1 MVGKY
6 TDRDRLAYVAHAL
19 TESSRGLASAKW
31 PFLVRPPQMREIIS
45 YQLPDVVG
53 QDRRGPPLH
62 GRSTFEEPA
71 APVERLDLPCP
82 PVCNVVPS
90 ILWRTFRER
99 GREKTILYSDVDAPT
114 AVGQGH
120 FESAR
125 RFLLWRNMRAMTD
138 KGFIEWLDKIRNG
151 RIDESGLKKI
161 HPLSAS
167 DLKDPSWMF
176 APVGCASNFERHM
189 INRLQVERYAHYFDI
204 PLVRWRVKI
213 QKDGRRIMGAQIPEP
228 EPTARAR
235 RAGKELY

>member
-45 YQLPDVVG
+45 YQLPDVIG

-90 ILWRTFRER
+90 ILWRTF
-99 GREKTILYSDVDAPT
+99 
-114 AVGQGH
+114 
-120 FESAR
+120 
-125 RFLLWRNMRAMTD
+125 
-138 KGFIEWLDKIRNG
+138 
-151 RIDESGLKKI
+151 
-161 HPLSAS
+161 
-167 DLKDPSWMF
+167 
-176 APVGCASNFERHM
+176 
-189 INRLQVERYAHYFDI
+189 
-204 PLVRWRVKI
+204 
-213 QKDGRRIMGAQIPEP
+213 
-228 EPTARAR
+228 
-235 RAGKELY
+235 